1 MTSNV
6 RALVDTNVSV
16 SLALLPR
23 STCSLFGYVARL
35 GEVWVCAPAPVW
47 LPYGGEV
54 GNGSFSLAE
63 ACDSLFTIPRP
74 SATLSPQR
82 LFR

>member
-1 MTSNV
+1 M
-6 RALVDTNVSV
+6 RALVDTNVTV
-16 SLALLPR
+16 SAALLPR
-23 STCSLFGYVARL
+23 STYTLVTWARL
-35 GEVWVCAPAPVW
+35 AADQVCAPTPVG

-63 ACDSLFTIPRP
+63 AWDSLFTIPRP